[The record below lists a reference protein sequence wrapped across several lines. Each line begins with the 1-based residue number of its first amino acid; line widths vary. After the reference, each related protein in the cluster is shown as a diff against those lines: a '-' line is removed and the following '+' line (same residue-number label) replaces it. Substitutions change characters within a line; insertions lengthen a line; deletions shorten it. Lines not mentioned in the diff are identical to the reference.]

1 MSDFIN
7 FEDIFQIFPDP
18 IFLIDQNLNILGFN
32 AKGKEFIEQ
41 IYSAEKCYKIIY
53 DRETIC
59 PYCPLKEFG
68 KIKER
73 NPRNLFHKQGNE
85 ITTLHRKKETN
96 LTLSI
101 SFLPMETEP
110 FYFLEII
117 KNITKQKEIEDE
129 NLRIKNLASLGIM
142 ISGVAHELNNPLT
155 GISLTIQNLRK
166 EQCILNNSS
175 VFEKIE
181 SIEKDIKRADRIIQD
196 IISFARK
203 PKLVKSRTD
212 IRETIERAKEFVQ
225 KAYPKLCENVDWEV
239 IREEQFEFYF
249 DSSKLERVFINLFTN
264 SIQAIDYKKGK
275 IKIEIKR
282 KKNNCQIIVE
292 DNGGGIH
299 SEIIDKIFDPF
310 FTNKTNHHG
319 TGLGLSICHTI
330 IREHGGRII
339 PKSFDD
345 KTRFIISLP
354 IEE

>member
-1 MSDFIN
+1 MNDAIN
-7 FEDIFQIFPDP
+7 FENIFHIFPDP
-18 IFLIDQNLNILGFN
+18 IFLIDQNLHVQAYN
-32 AKGKEFIEQ
+32 AKAKEFIEQ
-41 IYSAEKCYKIIY
+41 TPSTKQCYKIIY

-68 KIKER
+68 KSKEK
-73 NPRNLFHKQGNE
+73 NPRNFFHKQGNE
-85 ITTLHRKKETN
+85 ITTLHRKKEVN

-117 KNITKQKEIEDE
+117 KNITKQKEMEDE

-166 EQCILNNSS
+166 EQCIVNNPSI
-175 VFEKIE
+175 FEKIE

-196 IISFARK
+196 IISFAKK
-203 PKLVKSRTD
+203 PKLVKTKTN
-212 IRETIERAKEFVQ
+212 IKETIERAKESVQ
-225 KAYPKLCENVDWEV
+225 RAYPKLCENVSWEV
-239 IREEQFEFYF
+239 SSEEDFEFSF

-275 IKIEIKR
+275 IKIELKR
-282 KKNNCQIIVE
+282 KKNNYQIVVE
-292 DNGGGIH
+292 DNGGGIN

-310 FTNKTNHHG
+310 FTNKTNHRG

-354 IEE
+354 IED